1 MYIVYNKIAM
11 KKNIDIDDIT
21 LKKIKLISAY
31 EKMSVKAIMEKAV
44 QVFVKSKEQEKY
56 SSLTDEEKEDI
67 GLLALMQEGDPEDTV
82 PEDEI
87 FKILQ
92 E

>member
-1 MYIVYNKIAM
+1 
-11 KKNIDIDDIT
+11 
-21 LKKIKLISAY
+21 
-31 EKMSVKAIMEKAV
+31 MEKAV

>member
-1 MYIVYNKIAM
+1 MR
-11 KKNIDIDDIT
+11 KNIDVDELT

-31 EKMSVKAIMEKAV
+31 ENMSVKAIMEKAV

>member
-1 MYIVYNKIAM
+1 M

-31 EKMSVKAIMEKAV
+31 ENMSVKAIMEKAV